1 MATQRRRIGLRTRV
15 ISSFGL
21 LSLLLSL
28 GLAGATYFLVQANTI
43 ERREATALDEAFANA
58 RQIRNQIL
66 DDSDGVEPVSRDD
79 LLRRAPIDGIAVLS
93 YTGDV
98 LYSGRTV
105 GNAPF
110 DPTTQLPVE
119 FGHAVDERRATMYR
133 SAIDDEPVLFIGVP
147 IQLGDDLAGPPAD
160 GSVPDAASTTTAPV
174 PPQPA
179 RPDWAAYYEISSL
192 ADLQSTFDTM
202 LLALLGAVVLT
213 TLVGLL
219 VGRWVSKRVLAPL
232 RDVNDAVEALAEM
245 SFDTKLPVTRDPDLA
260 PLVSTFNHTVAALH
274 ERIERDGRFASDVS
288 HELRSPLTTLTNSV
302 AILERYQDDLPEP
315 AQRAVALLTEEFQRF
330 QQLVGDL
337 LEISRFDAGAQK
349 LERSP
354 LVIGEFVR
362 LAVRMTC
369 PDQDIP
375 VNIDP
380 DLEEA
385 VIMADKR
392 RLVQVLSNLAVNA
405 QRYAGG
411 VTEVGVT
418 RARGGVEIAVVDS
431 GPGVPL
437 ADRIRVFDRF
447 ARASP
452 PTSAAATPAPAWLSL
467 VAEHMRVARGGTV
480 RVEDHHGGV
489 KCLASWCTCR
499 HPGLIYDTEADFE
512 AAASELTCRAGGCA
526 AAGADRRW
534 PPCHRGVRSAPG
546 RQAPADPGPRCPSTS
561 PDPPSRT
568 PRRCRRA
575 RNSTRSSCTSSRTSA
590 ASSGCRGRPAPS
602 PAGSTSRRSCRT

>member
-147 IQLGDDLAGPPAD
+147 IQLGDDLAAPPAD

-302 AILERYQDDLPEP
+302 AILERYQDDLPDP

-447 ARASP
+447 ARGITANKRGSD
-452 PTSAAATPAPAWLSL
+452 TGTGLGLSL
-467 VAEHMRVARGGTV
+467 VAEHMRLHGGTV
-480 RVEDHHGGV
+480 RVEDRLDGGAGARFV
-489 KCLASWCTCR
+489 VYLPATPVS
-499 HPGLIYDTEADFE
+499 IYDTEADFE
-512 AAASELTCRAGGCA
+512 AAGI
-526 AAGADRRW
+526 GADL
-534 PPCHRGVRSAPG
+534 
-546 RQAPADPGPRCPSTS
+546 
-561 PDPPSRT
+561 
-568 PRRCRRA
+568 
-575 RNSTRSSCTSSRTSA
+575 
-590 ASSGCRGRPAPS
+590 
-602 PAGSTSRRSCRT
+602 